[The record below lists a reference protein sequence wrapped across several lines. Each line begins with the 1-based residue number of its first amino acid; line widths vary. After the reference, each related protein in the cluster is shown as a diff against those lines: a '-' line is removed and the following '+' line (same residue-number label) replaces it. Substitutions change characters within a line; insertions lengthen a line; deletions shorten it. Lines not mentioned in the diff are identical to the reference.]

1 MLSILKFGAPEL
13 KKPSAPVEEF
23 NGQLRHLVD
32 EMVETMYAARGIGL
46 AAPQVGVNLRLVIV
60 DISRGRE
67 PEQLMVIANPEIVS
81 TEGQQSEEEGCL
93 SLPDFSGS
101 VPRPWRVR
109 VRGLNPRGDE
119 FYVEGE
125 GLLAR
130 AFCHEIDHVNGTLF
144 IDRLSGLKRDLIK
157 RKIRKLISAGRW

>member
-23 NGQLRHLVD
+23 NGQLRHLMD
-32 EMVETMYAARGIGL
+32 EMIETMYTAHGIGL
-46 AAPQVGVNLRLVIV
+46 AAPQVGVNLRLVV
-60 DISRGRE
+60 LDISRGRE
-67 PEQLMVIANPEIVS
+67 PEQLIVMANPEIVS
-81 TEGQQSEEEGCL
+81 SEGQHNEEEGCL

-109 VRGLNPRGDE
+109 VRGLHPQGEE
-119 FYVEGE
+119 FHVEGE

-130 AFCHEIDHVNGTLF
+130 AFCHEIDHINGTLF